1 MARVKSAFVCRN
13 CGARASKW
21 AGRCAECQEWD
32 SFVEEVDE
40 PSTSLAPRA
49 SVERPKRIDDIES
62 AGMQRLVT
70 GIAELDRVLG
80 GGIVPG
86 SAVLVGGD
94 PGIGK
99 STLLLQAADAIQKR
113 GARVLYVTGEESLQQ
128 TKLRAERIGVGSGE
142 VFLLAETNASAI
154 VDAARELRPAALVV
168 DSIQTLYRD
177 DLSSAPGSVSQV
189 RECGAALVRFAKES
203 GTAVFLVGHVTKEGV
218 IAGPRVLEH
227 LVDTVLQ
234 FEGDRHQ
241 SFRILRAA
249 KNRFGATHEIGV
261 FAMRDS
267 GLAEVEN
274 PSLLFLGED
283 RGGAPGA
290 AVAALIEGTRALL
303 VEVQA
308 LVAEAPGRPPAR
320 RVTGVDS
327 DRVALVQA
335 ALEVRAGVRVGARD
349 VFVNLVGGVVVDEPA
364 VDLAVALAL
373 AGALTG
379 RALPAGTAVFGEVGL
394 RGEVRAVTRASERLA
409 EAARLGFK
417 RVLAPRGV
425 EPAKS
430 GANVAVVETLAD
442 ALRFLAPVG
451 AAPDGSRSRAGS

>member
-1 MARVKSAFVCRN
+1 MARVRTVFTCTS
-13 CGARASKW
+13 CGARAQKW
-21 AGRCAECQEWD
+21 MGRCPECQEWD
-32 SFVEEVDE
+32 TLVEEVE
-40 PSTSLAPRA
+40 GPSRTSTARAAAGSPQRLAD
-49 SVERPKRIDDIES
+49 VES
-62 AGMQRLVT
+62 AGVQRVVT
-70 GIAELDRVLG
+70 GIGELDRVLG

-99 STLLLQAADAIQKR
+99 STLLLQTASAVAR
-113 GARVLYVTGEESLQQ
+113 RARVLYVTGEESLQQ
-128 TKLRAERIGVGSGE
+128 TKLRAERIGVAAGD
-142 VFLLAETNASAI
+142 VFLLAETNVAAI
-154 VDAARELRPAALVV
+154 LDAARELRPAALVV

-189 RECGAALVRFAKES
+189 RECGATLVRFAKET
-203 GTAVFLVGHVTKEGV
+203 GTAVFLVGHVTKEGT

-241 SFRILRAA
+241 SHRVLRAA

-261 FAMRDS
+261 FAMRDA

-283 RGGAPGA
+283 RGGAPGS
-290 AVAALIEGTRALL
+290 AVAALLEGTRPLL

-373 AGALTG
+373 AGAVTG
-379 RALPAGTAVFGEVGL
+379 RALPAGTAVFGEIGL
-394 RGEVRAVTRASERLA
+394 RGEVRGVARAAERLA
-409 EAARLGFK
+409 EAARLGFA
-417 RVLAPRGV
+417 RVLAPRGAAG
-425 EPAKS
+425 AKS
-430 GANVAVVETLAD
+430 GATVTVVESLGD
-442 ALRFLAPVG
+442 ALRALSTEPAKD
-451 AAPDGSRSRAGS
+451 AR